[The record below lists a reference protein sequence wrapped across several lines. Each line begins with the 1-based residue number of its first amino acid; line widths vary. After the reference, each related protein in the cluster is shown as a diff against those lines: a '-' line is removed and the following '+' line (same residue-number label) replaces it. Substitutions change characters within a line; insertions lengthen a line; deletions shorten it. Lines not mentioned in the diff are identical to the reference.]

1 MRVVWVLS
9 THHLPL
15 LFVLQLLM
23 QLAQTGCALMVWAV
37 RERSSTTSRRA
48 PLHLAGRRDSWVVE
62 VEVHA
67 DAGPATGP
75 FDVPPHAT
83 GGGPALIFVLDA
95 CVHCGGGCEGV
106 R

>member
-1 MRVVWVLS
+1 MVRAMRPWAPAAGGW
-9 THHLPL
+9 TL
-15 LFVLQLLM
+15 LHF
-23 QLAQTGCALMVWAV
+23 
-37 RERSSTTSRRA
+37 SRRW
-48 PLHLAGRRDSWVVE
+48 DSWVVQ